1 MFALFWVWQRG
12 VGWPSNRLHFA
23 DSAQHQSV
31 PALLEECSSIFGHR
45 ALQDPDFGEMD
56 FRNHRLR
63 ALIPELYLLSEL
75 EYFDLLTSVQ
85 EYRVPRCGL

>member
-1 MFALFWVWQRG
+1 
-12 VGWPSNRLHFA
+12 
-23 DSAQHQSV
+23 
-31 PALLEECSSIFGHR
+31 
-45 ALQDPDFGEMD
+45 MD

-85 EYRVPRCGL
+85 EYRVPRCGLLLSHLPRQLVLPSLQQSGFRRIPAKYLMARPGCNN

>member
-1 MFALFWVWQRG
+1 M
-12 VGWPSNRLHFA
+12 
-23 DSAQHQSV
+23 
-31 PALLEECSSIFGHR
+31 LLEECSSLFGHR
-45 ALQDPDFGEMD
+45 AGQDPDFGEID

-63 ALIPELYLLSEL
+63 ALITELYLLSEL